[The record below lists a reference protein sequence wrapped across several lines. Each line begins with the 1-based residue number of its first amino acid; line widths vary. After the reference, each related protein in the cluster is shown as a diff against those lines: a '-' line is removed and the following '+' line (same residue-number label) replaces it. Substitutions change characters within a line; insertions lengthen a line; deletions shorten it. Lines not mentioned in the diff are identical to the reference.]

1 MYIFK
6 TQNEL
11 KAYLKDK
18 NSIGFVPTMGA
29 LHEGHIALLN
39 RAVNENEI
47 SGCSIFVNPTQFNN
61 QTDFDKYPVTLEKD
75 LELLSQ
81 AQCDFLF
88 LPDVKE
94 MYPEG
99 LNANYNYDLGYL
111 DSVLEGEY
119 RPGHFMGVCVIVHK
133 LLKAVMPHNL
143 YMGEKDFQQ
152 CMVIKRLLEI
162 TSLPVKLNICPT
174 LRDEDGLAKS
184 SRNMRLSRNAR
195 EKANTIFN
203 CLTHI
208 KKNCQLASFEALR
221 NECLKKLADNGFNTE
236 YLMLADADN
245 LELLNEFAN
254 DKKMVVLIAS
264 VLEGVRL
271 IDNMRM

>member
-6 TQNEL
+6 TKNAL
-11 KAYLKDK
+11 RDYLEDK

-29 LHEGHIALLN
+29 LHEGHIALVRN
-39 RAVNENEI
+39 AVRENEI
-47 SGCSIFVNPTQFNN
+47 SGCSIFINPTQFNN
-61 QTDFDKYPVTLEKD
+61 RTDFDKYPITLEKD

-81 AQCDFLF
+81 AECDFVF

-99 LNANYNYDLGYL
+99 LSGDYSYDLGYL
-111 DSVLEGEY
+111 DTVLEGEH
-119 RPGHFMGVCVIVHK
+119 RPGHFNGVCTIVHK

-174 LRDEDGLAKS
+174 LRDADGLAKS
-184 SRNMRLSRNAR
+184 SRNMRLSREAR
-195 EKANTIFN
+195 VKANTIYN
-203 CLTHI
+203 CLTFI
-208 KKNCQLASFEALR
+208 KENYQKASFEALR
-221 NECLKKLADNGFNTE
+221 NECLKTLSGHGFNTE
-236 YLMLADADN
+236 YLMLANADN
-245 LELLNEFAN
+245 LELLNDFTDN
-254 DKKMVVLIAS
+254 KRMVILIAS
-264 VLEGVRL
+264 VLEEVRL
-271 IDNMRM
+271 IDNMRI